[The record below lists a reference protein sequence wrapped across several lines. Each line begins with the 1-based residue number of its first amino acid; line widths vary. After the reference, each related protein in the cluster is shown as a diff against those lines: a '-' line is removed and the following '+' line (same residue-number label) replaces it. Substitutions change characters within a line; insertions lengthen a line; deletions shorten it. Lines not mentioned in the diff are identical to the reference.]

1 MIRECLGFLAGLGVD
16 TTVMVRSIL
25 LRGFDQGIAER
36 IGSFMEAEGTRF
48 LRPAVPQRCVRCD
61 AVHVVNPKR
70 YDISYVPRAFAS
82 SFVVPQLDL
91 TVSSVA
97 G

>member
-1 MIRECLGFLAGLGVD
+1 MPLRGGNVEVMCAYRDDSIRNVTPGFLTGLGVD

-48 LRPAVPQRCVRCD
+48 LRPAVPHRCVWCGFC
-61 AVHVVNPKR
+61 AVR
-70 YDISYVPRAFAS
+70 YCSRPA
-82 SFVVPQLDL
+82 
-91 TVSSVA
+91 
-97 G
+97 